1 MTARRTTALL
11 LGLALASA
19 SCDRTPVDGLA
30 SRFAS
35 FDARC
40 EALPAASVEVDVAL
54 EPAREDRTLT
64 HAALASMNA
73 PASPRHST
81 VGLTRAAF
89 GYRSTLEL
97 DGLEDERGRRACA
110 RPRVRVEVSAAPM
123 TVYVAREFV
132 GDACREPLILEHERR
147 HVAVFADFAVESA
160 PALARRLEA
169 TLGRRAAVGASM
181 ADLQASTKAALEAEL
196 DRFLAE
202 ARAELARRHA
212 AIDTPDEY
220 ERLARECGPSR

>member
-1 MTARRTTALL
+1 MPARCPAVALL
-11 LGLALASA
+11 VLALAA
-19 SCDRTPVDGLA
+19 GCDRSPVDGLA

-35 FDARC
+35 FESRC
-40 EALPAASVEVDVAL
+40 DALPATSVEVDVAL
-54 EPAREDRTLT
+54 APAREDRSLT
-64 HAALASMNA
+64 HAELAAMNA

-81 VGLTRAAF
+81 VGLTRASF

-97 DGLEDERGRRACA
+97 DGLEDARGRRACA

-132 GDACREPLILEHERR
+132 GDGCREPLILEHEQR
-147 HVAVFADFAVESA
+147 HVQVFADFAVEAA

-169 TLGRRAAVGASM
+169 TLGRRASVGATM
-181 ADLQASTKAALEAEL
+181 VELQASTKASLEAEL

-202 ARAELARRHA
+202 AREELARRHA

-220 ERLARECGPSR
+220 ERLARECGPPR